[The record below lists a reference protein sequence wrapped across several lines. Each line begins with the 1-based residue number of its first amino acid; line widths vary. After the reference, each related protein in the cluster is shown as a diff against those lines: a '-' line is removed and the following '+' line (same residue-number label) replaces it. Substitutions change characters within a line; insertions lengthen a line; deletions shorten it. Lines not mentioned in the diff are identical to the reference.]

1 MPKSNLFG
9 RRIHITGSIS
19 KDPAVSTPEVVD
31 LARKFVQALVKELVK
46 RGANFVVP
54 VDAEPTREADKLPIC
69 FDWLVWETINNNIL
83 SRPADVPGV
92 LAIGVQHHKT
102 GKQIPEQYKDMWA
115 TLSRSAHVT
124 LDNASFWDMS
134 AKRMEAQAA
143 RGEILLPLGGTEGA
157 LYLTNL
163 YHAAGKHVV
172 PINLPITAK
181 TTGAQKVYDFGL
193 GRGNAKKLFQTTTS
207 NMDPHAWLNRINFE
221 DADDVALMVNDYI
234 ELLEALER
242 PRAFA
247 VRLLDPKH
255 TDFDTVEDF
264 FETVVKPVVQ
274 DDLGFKLVVVD
285 GIQSV
290 EHARI
295 DTDIFEKLHRS
306 QLVIADVTGGR
317 PNCFIEL
324 GYALGRGLPTIVSA
338 KENSDLPF
346 DIKTF
351 AGHHWKVTGGAV
363 ERRRL
368 LKEHWQS
375 IQNRAALVNTE
386 PLIS

>member
-1 MPKSNLFG
+1 MARSNLFG

-19 KDPAVSTPEVVD
+19 TDPVISTPENVQ
-31 LARKFVQALVKELVK
+31 LARKFVEALVKELVK

-54 VDAEPTREADKLPIC
+54 VDAEPPREADGLPIC

-102 GKQIPEQYKDMWA
+102 GKQIPEQYKDMWGK
-115 TLSRSAHVT
+115 LSRSSHVT

-134 AKRMEAQAA
+134 AKRMEAQAV

-172 PINLPITAK
+172 PINIPITKK

-193 GRGNAKKLFQTTTS
+193 GKRHAKKLFQTTTP
-207 NMDPHAWLNRINFE
+207 NVDPHAWLNRINFE
-221 DADDVALMVNDYI
+221 DASDVAVMVEDFI
-234 ELLEALER
+234 QLLEALEP

-247 VRLLDPKH
+247 VRLLDPNH
-255 TDFDTVEDF
+255 PDFSAVDDF
-264 FETVVKPVVQ
+264 FETVVKPVVEG
-274 DDLGFKLVVVD
+274 DLGFKLLVVD

-295 DTDIFEKLHRS
+295 DIDIFEKLHRS

-338 KENSDLPF
+338 MQNSDLPF

-351 AGHHWKVTGGAV
+351 AGHHWKTSGGAV

-368 LKEHWQS
+368 FKEHWQS
-375 IQNRAALVNTE
+375 VQERPALVNTE